1 MNVFVH
7 LSLRWSI
14 PDGLISGQEKET
26 YVIALGKH
34 LSHREDRVDMVIP
47 ERITGLKLFS
57 LPLFPPGNSYR
68 IEFNKEIG
76 RRPMSVWVEC

>member
-26 YVIALGKH
+26 YAIALSKR
-34 LSHREDRVDMVIP
+34 LYHRLQRGDIVIP
-47 ERITGLKLFS
+47 ERITEVKSFS
-57 LPLFPPGNSYR
+57 LPLFPPSNSYR
-68 IEFNKEIG
+68 IEVNKENG
-76 RRPMSVWVEC
+76 CRPMSEWAEC